1 MGERRVHRAVVVA
14 LLLAFSCAAM
24 AGQGTASAIVPAT
37 GFDADLEEDG
47 DVQLCNPEGVRYG
60 LYLGAIVNL
69 NADTSLLP
77 GADPAYV
84 DVTGTGEFCEAEV
97 QRFDKGADAAPLAR
111 WNYRIHPDGLQLNV
125 DRDKFPSL
133 NEGQELATITHEMAH
148 GGGLDHPPSDAYWC
162 RNAVISTYAGCRA
175 IGEPRRTTPGPED
188 VASFGDY
195 WDRSDGGDGPY
206 PVPNKCWDDT
216 DADGDGVCDRFGPP
230 IPPGSPEARR
240 AGGAPAAIPAPGM
253 VED

>member
-1 MGERRVHRAVVVA
+1 MGKRRVHLAVVAV
-14 LLLAFSCAAM
+14 LLALAFGAM
-24 AGQGTASAIVPAT
+24 AGQGTATALVPFT

-47 DVQLCNPEGVRYG
+47 DVQLCNPDGVEQV
-60 LYLGAIVNL
+60 LYLRAIVNL

-84 DVTGTGEFCEAEV
+84 DVTGTGGFCEAEV
-97 QRFDKGADAAPLAR
+97 QRFDNGADGAPLAR
-111 WNYRIHPDGLQLNV
+111 WNYRLHPDGLQLNL

-133 NEGQELATITHEMAH
+133 REGQELATITHEMEH
-148 GGGLDHPPSDAYWC
+148 GGGLDHPPRDRYWC

-175 IGEPRRTTPGPED
+175 IDERRRTSPGPED
-188 VASFGDY
+188 AASFGEY
-195 WDRSDGGDGPY
+195 WDRPEGGDGPY
-206 PVPNKCWDDT
+206 PVPNKCWDDA

-230 IPPGSPEARR
+230 APSGSPEAR
-240 AGGAPAAIPAPGM
+240 GGRDATAIPAPET